1 MARTPTRTAL
11 RDEPE
16 ARVPERK
23 MDDGQIRNRK
33 GEIVSLQIK
42 GDEDPFDFRKKGVV
56 EPDGWTYEWKV
67 KTVHNW
73 EHIQHQVNL
82 ARNGWEP
89 VPADR
94 HDGLY
99 MPKGHKGNIEYG
111 GQVLME
117 RDARLTA
124 QARQVDQRKART
136 QLQNS
141 RNLADGVRKS
151 DMADFDSDSARKKSG
166 VRSDRMPIL
175 NEAMQGNAYTVD
187 E

>member
-1 MARTPTRTAL
+1 MARTPTRTAT
-11 RDEPE
+11 REEPA

-42 GDEDPFDFRKKGVV
+42 GDEDPFDFKAKGIR

-67 KTVHNW
+67 KSVYGW
-73 EHIQHQVNL
+73 EHTSHQVGM

-89 VPADR
+89 VPAER
-94 HDGLY
+94 HDGIYTPLGY
-99 MPKGHKGNIEYG
+99 KGHIEYG
-111 GQVLME
+111 GQILME

-124 QARQVDQRKART
+124 QSRAMERRAANQ

-141 RNLADGVRKS
+141 HNLRNGVKKS
-151 DMADFDSDSARKKSG
+151 EMADFDSDAAVRKSFARA
-166 VRSDRMPIL
+166 DRMPVL
-175 NEAMQGNAYTVD
+175 NEAMQSNAYTV
-187 E
+187 EE